1 MLESFLILNEVDHFG
16 LRGAVWYWVL
26 EHRDWDMLYR
36 GRTTLPTVI
45 TAFTYRE
52 IYSYFV

>member
-1 MLESFLILNEVDHFG
+1 VLESFLILNEVDHFG